1 MLSGKIFCKE
11 EHPDSDNMA
20 QRTKAMVKVNCK
32 NRFMVIS
39 CGGGSPNG
47 DPRVVWISFT
57 AGQAYVAL
65 VYVPLLSGLQM

>member
-1 MLSGKIFCKE
+1 
-11 EHPDSDNMA
+11 
-20 QRTKAMVKVNCK
+20 MVKVNCK